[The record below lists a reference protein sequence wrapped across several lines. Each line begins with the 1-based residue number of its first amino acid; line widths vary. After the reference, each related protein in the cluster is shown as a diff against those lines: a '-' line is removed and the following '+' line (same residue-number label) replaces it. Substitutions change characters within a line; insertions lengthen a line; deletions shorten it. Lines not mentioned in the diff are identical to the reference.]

1 MERQHVIIK
10 IGIVQASLDGEE
22 FEVRNN
28 LKVYLLVVMLFSFT
42 HNAAAGAADL
52 PKQHKKWLEEEVVY
66 IIAPVEKEI
75 FLQLKTDREREMFI
89 KAFWKHRDPTLSTP
103 ENELRTEHYRRIN
116 YANQFFGRGLPIEGW
131 KTDRGRIYIILG
143 APNDIQRFEGKN
155 QIYPTEVW
163 FFQGLTDKGL
173 PPGFNLVF
181 YQEGGLGEYKLY
193 SPLGDGPQALLTS
206 YLGDPLDY
214 MAAYS
219 QLREFEP
226 ELSGYAMSLIPGE
239 RSDASGR
246 PTMSSDILVNRVEST
261 PVRGIEDR
269 YARKFLE
276 YKDRVEVEYTANYMD
291 CDSLVKVLKDSS
303 GIYFVHYA
311 IEPERLSVNQYQN
324 KFYTTLKLNGTVS
337 TIKGKTVYQFD
348 KAIPLEFEEEQIK
361 QVSNRPISIRDMFPL
376 IPGKYRLSVLVKNEI
391 SKEFTSLERTLLI
404 PGEKDR
410 IQMTSLLLGYRMN
423 RNIPTNNRLRP
434 FQAGNYQ
441 MYFQAN
447 RVFLRK
453 DDLVLAYQI
462 HGLSLDEKEKA
473 VIKYNFSRDGKD
485 IFSLSRKIREYK
497 SIPDFVEKFPL
508 KNFSPAH
515 YRVRVSLIVDSQ
527 EKLFESD
534 EFDVTYME
542 SITRPWIYSKLLSG
556 TENPVYAYVLG
567 TQLFNTGQL
576 DTAEAKLEAAFHKN
590 PENAEFALNLARVYM
605 KKKNYDEV
613 PAVLLPFVNLDEPPK
628 YEIFFILGRAY
639 QYRGEFAQAIDI
651 FEKAMKHHGLNTN
664 CLNVIGECY
673 FQLKDMSEALT
684 AWMKSLEINADQPKI
699 KKNVET
705 LKEKK

>member
-1 MERQHVIIK
+1 LFCF
-10 IGIVQASLDGEE
+10 AY
-22 FEVRNN
+22 N
-28 LKVYLLVVMLFSFT
+28 VV
-42 HNAAAGAADL
+42 AGAGDL
-52 PKQHKKWLEEEVVY
+52 PKHHNKWLEEEVVY
-66 IIAPVEKEI
+66 IIAPVEKEV
-75 FLQLKTDREREMFI
+75 FLQLKTDRERDMFI

-103 ENELRTEHYRRIN
+103 ENEFKTEHYRRIN
-116 YANQFFGRGLPIEGW
+116 YTNQFFGRALPIEGW

-143 APNDIQRFEGKN
+143 APNDIQRFEGKT
-155 QIYPTEVW
+155 QVYPTEVW
-163 FFQGLTDKGL
+163 FYQGLTDKGL

-206 YLGDPLDY
+206 YIGGPLDY

-226 ELSGYAMSLIPGE
+226 ELSGYAMTLIPGE
-239 RSDASGR
+239 RSDAIGR

-261 PVRGIEDR
+261 PVREIEDR

-276 YKDRVEVEYTANYMD
+276 YKDLVEVEYTANYMD
-291 CDSLVKVLKDSS
+291 CDSLVKVLKDPS

-311 IEPERLSVNQYQN
+311 IEPERLSINQYQD

-337 TIKGKTVYQFD
+337 TIDGKTVYQFD
-348 KAIPLEFEEEQIK
+348 KTIPLEFEEEQMK
-361 QVSNRPISIRDMFPL
+361 QISSRPLSIRDMFPL
-376 IPGKYRLSVLVKNEI
+376 IPGKFRLSVLVKNEI
-391 SKEFTSLERTLLI
+391 SKEFTSLERTLII
-404 PGEKDR
+404 PGEEDR

-423 RNIPTNNRLRP
+423 WNIPANNRLRP

-453 DDLVLAYQI
+453 DDIVLAYQI

-473 VIKYNFSRDGKD
+473 VIKYDFYRDGED
-485 IFSLSRKIREYK
+485 FFSFHRKISEYNN
-497 SIPDFVEKFPL
+497 IPDFVEKFSL
-508 KNFSPAH
+508 KKFSPAH

-542 SITRPWIYSKLLSG
+542 SIPRPWIYSKLLSG
-556 TENPVYAYVLG
+556 TENPVYSFILG
-567 TQLFNTGQL
+567 SQLFNIGQM
-576 DTAEAKLEAAFHKN
+576 DTAEAMLEAAFHKI
-590 PENAEFALNLARVYM
+590 PDNAEFALNLARVYM

-613 PAVLLPFVNLDEPPK
+613 PAVLLPFVDLDEPPK
-628 YEIFFILGRAY
+628 FEIFFILGRAY
-639 QYRGEFAQAIDI
+639 QYRRESAQAIKI
-651 FEKAMKHHGLNTN
+651 FEKAMNHHGLNTN
-664 CLNVIGECY
+664 CLNAIGECY
-673 FQLKDMSEALT
+673 FQLGDMSEALT
-684 AWMKSLEINADQPKI
+684 AWVKSLETNADQPNI
-699 KKNVET
+699 KKSVQA
-705 LKEKK
+705 LKEGK

>member
-1 MERQHVIIK
+1 M
-10 IGIVQASLDGEE
+10 
-22 FEVRNN
+22 RNR
-28 LKVYLLVVMLFSFT
+28 LILYLLATILFFFAY
-42 HNAAAGAADL
+42 NVAAGAGDL
-52 PKQHKKWLEEEVVY
+52 PKHHNKWLEEEVVY
-66 IIAPVEKEI
+66 IIAPVEKEV
-75 FLQLKTDREREMFI
+75 FLQLKTDRERDMFI

-103 ENELRTEHYRRIN
+103 ENEFKTEHYRRIN
-116 YANQFFGRGLPIEGW
+116 YTNQFFGRALPIEGW

-143 APNDIQRFEGKN
+143 APNDIQRFEGKT
-155 QIYPTEVW
+155 QVYPTEVW
-163 FFQGLTDKGL
+163 FYQGLTDKGL

-181 YQEGGLGEYKLY
+181 YQEGGVGEYKLY

-206 YLGDPLDY
+206 YMGGPMDY

-226 ELSGYAMSLIPGE
+226 ELSGYAMTLIPGE

-261 PVRGIEDR
+261 PVREIEDR

-276 YKDRVEVEYTANYMD
+276 YKDLVEVEYTANYMD
-291 CDSLVKVLKDSS
+291 CDSLVKVLKDPS

-311 IEPERLSVNQYQN
+311 IEPERLSINQYQD

-337 TIKGKTVYQFD
+337 TIDGKTVYQFD
-348 KAIPLEFEEEQIK
+348 KTIPLEFEEEQMK
-361 QVSNRPISIRDMFPL
+361 QISSRPLSIRDMFPL
-376 IPGKYRLSVLVKNEI
+376 IPGKFRLSVLVKNEI
-391 SKEFTSLERTLLI
+391 SKEFTSLERMLLI
-404 PGEKDR
+404 PGEEDR

-423 RNIPTNNRLRP
+423 WNIPANNRLRP
-434 FQAGNYQ
+434 FQAGSYQ

-453 DDLVLAYQI
+453 DDIVLAYQI

-473 VIKYNFSRDGKD
+473 VIKYNFYRDGED
-485 IFSLSRKIREYK
+485 FFSLSRKISEYK
-497 SIPDFVEKFPL
+497 NIPDFVEKFSL

-534 EFDVTYME
+534 EFDVTYRE

-556 TENPVYAYVLG
+556 TENPVYSFVLG
-567 TQLFNTGQL
+567 SQLFNTGQM
-576 DTAEAKLEAAFHKN
+576 DTAEAMLEAAFYKI
-590 PENAEFALNLARVYM
+590 PDNAEFALNLVRVYM

-628 YEIFFILGRAY
+628 FEIFFILGRAY
-639 QYRGEFAQAIDI
+639 QYQGELAQAIKI
-651 FEKAMKHHGLNTN
+651 FEKAMNHHGLNTN
-664 CLNVIGECY
+664 CLNAIGECY
-673 FQLKDMSEALT
+673 FQLGDISEALT
-684 AWMKSLEINADQPKI
+684 AWVKSLEINADQPNI
-699 KKNVET
+699 KKSVQA
-705 LKEKK
+705 LKEEK

>member
-1 MERQHVIIK
+1 LFCF
-10 IGIVQASLDGEE
+10 AY
-22 FEVRNN
+22 N
-28 LKVYLLVVMLFSFT
+28 VV
-42 HNAAAGAADL
+42 AGAGDL
-52 PKQHKKWLEEEVVY
+52 PKHHNKWLEEEVVY
-66 IIAPVEKEI
+66 IIAPVEKEV
-75 FLQLKTDREREMFI
+75 FLQLKTDRERDMFI

-103 ENELRTEHYRRIN
+103 ENEFKTEHYRRIN
-116 YANQFFGRGLPIEGW
+116 YTNQFFGRALPIEGW

-143 APNDIQRFEGKN
+143 APNDIQRFEGKT
-155 QIYPTEVW
+155 QVYPTEVW
-163 FFQGLTDKGL
+163 FYQGLTDKGL

-206 YLGDPLDY
+206 YIGGPLDY

-226 ELSGYAMSLIPGE
+226 ELSGYAMTLIPGE
-239 RSDASGR
+239 RSDAIGR

-261 PVRGIEDR
+261 PVREIEDR

-276 YKDRVEVEYTANYMD
+276 YKDLVEVEYTANYMD
-291 CDSLVKVLKDSS
+291 CDSLVKVLKDPS

-311 IEPERLSVNQYQN
+311 IEPERLSINQYQD

-337 TIKGKTVYQFD
+337 TIDGKTVYQFD
-348 KAIPLEFEEEQIK
+348 KTIPLEFEEEQMK
-361 QVSNRPISIRDMFPL
+361 QISSRPLSIRDMFPL
-376 IPGKYRLSVLVKNEI
+376 IPGKFRLSVLVKNEI
-391 SKEFTSLERTLLI
+391 SKEFTSLERTLII
-404 PGEKDR
+404 PGEEDR

-423 RNIPTNNRLRP
+423 WNIPANNRLRP

-453 DDLVLAYQI
+453 DDIVLAYQI

-473 VIKYNFSRDGKD
+473 VIKYDFYRDGED
-485 IFSLSRKIREYK
+485 FFSFHRKISEYNN
-497 SIPDFVEKFPL
+497 IPDFVEKFSL
-508 KNFSPAH
+508 KKFSPAH

-542 SITRPWIYSKLLSG
+542 SIPRPWIYSKLLSG
-556 TENPVYAYVLG
+556 TENPVYSFILG
-567 TQLFNTGQL
+567 SQLFNIGQM
-576 DTAEAKLEAAFHKN
+576 DTAEAMLEAAFHKI
-590 PENAEFALNLARVYM
+590 PDNAEFALNLARVYM

-613 PAVLLPFVNLDEPPK
+613 PAVLLPFVDLDEPPK
-628 YEIFFILGRAY
+628 FEIFFILGRAY
-639 QYRGEFAQAIDI
+639 QYRRESAQAIKI
-651 FEKAMKHHGLNTN
+651 FEKAMNHHGLNTN
-664 CLNVIGECY
+664 CLNAIGECY
-673 FQLKDMSEALT
+673 FQLGDMSEALT
-684 AWMKSLEINADQPKI
+684 AWVKSLEINADQPNI
-699 KKNVET
+699 KKSVQA
-705 LKEKK
+705 LKEGK